1 VTVGVRDGA
10 LVAAAGRGAVSIDA
24 VRRLTFRAAPFALVA
39 GVVIGLWLASGV
51 GLGEIALFA
60 SYQLGFVA
68 GPGWLL
74 YRVLAREQSLARTI
88 VFGWV
93 LGYALEILA
102 FLIASELGARAL
114 FPLYPVL
121 AAPLIPFA
129 LRRVRVHRAD
139 SSSNAFPSSAVW
151 TAAGVGVI
159 TLAYLG
165 IVYFARTP
173 LPWDLGRVT
182 YDTDVPFSLGIAA
195 EALHHW
201 PLTDPNVSGLGV
213 HYHIWAHLDL
223 AATSQVTGLALP
235 LILFRLAVFPLVLL
249 FVGELL
255 VAGRVFMG
263 KAIVGAVA
271 AGLLLLVGEVD
282 PEPWYSFPFIGYFFL
297 DVWLSPT
304 FLLGLVFFVAA
315 LTLIGERIKSGEA
328 IRPAWREWTLV
339 AILLVACGGAKPP
352 ALSVLGGGVLLA
364 GGWLWWERKRPDLNA
379 LTAFAAIVAVF
390 VTYYT
395 VTYRHSVFGLGLH
408 PFKSYGDMA
417 WVHDL
422 RSAIGDGAGWPLGV
436 LLGALGLF
444 GPALVGL
451 VALFGLRR
459 KLDAGR
465 VFLLAVLLAGLGA
478 FTLVFQAGNGQVYF
492 SHYGLVGGTLLAAEG
507 LVLLLSRWQLGAVLR
522 SAAAIGFATMA
533 AIVTVVYGIVTKFS
547 LPGPSLPALHTHG
560 ALAAGVLASIFLLMW
575 RWSAPSGRRTPLL
588 AASFL
593 AATGLVLLLWRLGWN
608 KDRAHGG
615 YELLASLAA
624 LAVLAV
630 LLSRRERRWEA
641 FFAVAVVVIAI
652 GALDIPLDQGPN
664 AIDRLRSGASF
675 HNANETGLT
684 RGLYQGLDWIRQ
696 NTSTNAVLAVNNYR
710 ERGPSYDGATYFYYS
725 AFSERRVFLEGWL
738 FTVASWN
745 ILGENALTSKR
756 VPFPERYR
764 LNEAVF
770 KHADANALRVLVREY
785 GVRYLV
791 ADKVQGSFTPAI
803 SRLGRV
809 AFDNPAVT
817 VYAVGPARAGNA

>member
-1 VTVGVRDGA
+1 M
-10 LVAAAGRGAVSIDA
+10 
-24 VRRLTFRAAPFALVA
+24 TFRAAPFLLVA
-39 GVVIGLWLASGV
+39 AVAGGLWLASGV
-51 GLGEIALFA
+51 GIGQIGLFVA
-60 SYQLGFVA
+60 YQLGFVA
-68 GPGWLL
+68 APGWLL
-74 YRVLAREQSLARTI
+74 YRVLAREHSLARTI

-102 FLIASELGARAL
+102 FLIASVLGARGL
-114 FPLYPVL
+114 FTLYPVL

-129 LRRVRVHRAD
+129 LRRVRARRAD
-139 SSSNAFPSSAVW
+139 RSSDAFPSAAVW
-151 TAAGVGVI
+151 TAAGVGVV

-173 LPWDLGRVT
+173 LPWDVGRVT

-235 LILFRLAVFPLVLL
+235 LILFRLAVFPLTLL
-249 FVGELL
+249 FIGELL

-271 AGLLLLVGEVD
+271 AGLLLIVGEVD
-282 PEPWYSFPFIGYFFL
+282 PEPWYSFPFIGYFFM

-315 LTLIGERIKSGEA
+315 LTLIGERIKSGET
-328 IRPAWREWTLV
+328 IRPAWREWILIV
-339 AILLVACGGAKPP
+339 ILLVACGGSKPP

-379 LTAFAAIVAVF
+379 LTAFGAIVAVF
-390 VTYYT
+390 VVYFA
-395 VTYRHSVFGLGLH
+395 VTYRHSAFGLGLH

-422 RSAIGDGAGWPLGV
+422 RAAIGDGAGWPLGV

-444 GPALVGL
+444 GPALIGL

-459 KLDAGR
+459 RLDAGR
-465 VFLLAVLLAGLGA
+465 VLLLAVLLAGLGA
-478 FTLVFQAGNGQVYF
+478 FSLFFQAGNGQVYF

-507 LVLLLSRWQLGAVLR
+507 LVLLASRWRR
-522 SAAAIGFATMA
+522 SAVVRSTAAIAFATGA
-533 AIVTVVYGIVTKFS
+533 AIVTIVYGIVTKFS
-547 LPGPSLPALHTHG
+547 VPALSRPETHG
-560 ALAAGVLASIFLLMW
+560 ALAGLVLAGIFVLMW

-588 AASFL
+588 AVSFMT
-593 AATGLVLLLWRLGWN
+593 ATGLVLLLWKVGWN
-608 KDRAHGG
+608 KDRVHGG
-615 YELLASLAA
+615 YELLAGLTA

-630 LLSRRERRWEA
+630 LLSQRERRWEA
-641 FFAVAVVVIAI
+641 FFAVAVVVVAI

-664 AIDRLRSGASF
+664 AVDRLRSGAPF
-675 HNANETGLT
+675 HNAYETGLS
-684 RGLYQGLDWIRQ
+684 RGLYQGLSWIRT
-696 NTSTNAVLAVNNYR
+696 NTSTDAVLAVNNYR
-710 ERGPSYDGATYFYYS
+710 ERNAHYYGATYFYYS

-745 ILGENALTSKR
+745 ILGEDALTSKR

-770 KHADANALRVLVREY
+770 KRADPNALNVLVRDY

-791 ADKVQGSFTPAI
+791 ADKVQGTFTPAL